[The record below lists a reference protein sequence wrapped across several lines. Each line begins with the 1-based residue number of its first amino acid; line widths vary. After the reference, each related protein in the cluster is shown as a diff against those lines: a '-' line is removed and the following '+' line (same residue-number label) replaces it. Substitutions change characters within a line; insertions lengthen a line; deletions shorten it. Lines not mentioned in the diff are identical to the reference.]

1 MKNGIIIK
9 GDIYELKDL
18 SDMLTDSVACDYC
31 DLKDECS
38 RFESMSG
45 YTLCEFLHEA
55 KLNEAYQYV
64 GKEGEK

>member
-31 DLKDECS
+31 DLSVECS
-38 RFESMSG
+38 RFESTSRN
-45 YTLCEFLHEA
+45 TLCEFLHEA
-55 KLNEAYQYV
+55 KSNEAYQYI
-64 GKEGEK
+64 GKEEGK